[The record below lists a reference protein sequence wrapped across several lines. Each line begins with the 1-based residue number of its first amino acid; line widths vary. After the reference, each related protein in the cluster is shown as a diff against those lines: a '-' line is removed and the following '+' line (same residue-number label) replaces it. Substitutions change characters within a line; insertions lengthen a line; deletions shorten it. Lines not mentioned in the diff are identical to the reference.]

1 MRQWLIIDLEATTEE
16 GGWPIEDMEIIEIG
30 ASLVAADGH
39 ELEHSQRSVPPPR
52 PPYLTDFCR
61 EPTHIS
67 QSQVDAAQRQ
77 VEAITRISLA
87 RGLTSLPG
95 ELEELA
101 RLRLSHPDLKL
112 KELGEMLAKPL
123 SKAGV
128 QHRIARIMQ
137 AAEAIDQES

>member
-1 MRQWLIIDLEATTEE
+1 M
-16 GGWPIEDMEIIEIG
+16 
-30 ASLVAADGH
+30 
-39 ELEHSQRSVPPPR
+39 
-52 PPYLTDFCR
+52 
-61 EPTHIS
+61 
-67 QSQVDAAQRQ
+67 
-77 VEAITRISLA
+77 EAITRISLA
-87 RGLTSLPG
+87 RGLTSLPR

-137 AAEAIDQES
+137 AAESIDQES

>member
-1 MRQWLIIDLEATTEE
+1 M
-16 GGWPIEDMEIIEIG
+16 
-30 ASLVAADGH
+30 
-39 ELEHSQRSVPPPR
+39 
-52 PPYLTDFCR
+52 
-61 EPTHIS
+61 
-67 QSQVDAAQRQ
+67 
-77 VEAITRISLA
+77 EAITRISLA